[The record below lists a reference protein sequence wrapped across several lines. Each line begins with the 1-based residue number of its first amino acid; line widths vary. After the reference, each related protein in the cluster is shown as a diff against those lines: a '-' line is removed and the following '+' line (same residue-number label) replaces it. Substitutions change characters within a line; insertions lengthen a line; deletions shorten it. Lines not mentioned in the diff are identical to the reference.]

1 MRVDIIG
8 HARIK
13 YVVKYQSCMV
23 QNGRFIPHASCSSL
37 LKSVPRCF
45 VDAPSHPEFRT
56 VARCLMMHR
65 ACCVICTYVLLLQA
79 TALTKAAAVE
89 LEACVGGGIS
99 LRLRSNQ
106 SSCTVSCFT
115 TSILIVLQ
123 AAKQEGGWCTR
134 FTSRRRVL
142 RYPCVYGPFTYNRW

>member
-1 MRVDIIG
+1 MRASQYICIFGQFSEFRIQNKHSTFICVFSVDFQ
-8 HARIK
+8 K
-13 YVVKYQSCMV
+13 
-23 QNGRFIPHASCSSL
+23 HASEYEVAYEVRPQSSRL
-37 LKSVPRCF
+37 QDRHTLPD
-45 VDAPSHPEFRT
+45 DALGVLCYLH
-56 VARCLMMHR
+56 L
-65 ACCVICTYVLLLQA
+65 LLLQA

-89 LEACVGGGIS
+89 LEACVRGGIS

-123 AAKQEGGWCTR
+123 AAKQGGGWCTR